1 MTLTTP
7 RFLQLVAILC
17 FLQLQMFA
25 KTATIQR
32 VDPASWFTQMPN
44 PAIELLV
51 QHPGIST
58 AKVSLSYPGVELRS
72 LVPASNPNYLYLNLY
87 ISKDAQAGSFPITFQ
102 VGKSKFEYV
111 YHLRQRR
118 QAGTYA
124 QGVNPKDLIYLIMPD
139 RFANGDESNDIVKS
153 SQEPSL
159 SRDSMYSRHGG
170 DLQGI
175 IDHVDYLKNL
185 GVTTLWLNPVQEND
199 QPKTSYHG
207 YAITDHYKID
217 PRFGNNDTYLELV
230 DVLHAKGMKMV
241 MDIIPN
247 HIGSRH
253 HLFLSLPDA
262 DWVNQWDSFT
272 RTTYRAPTL
281 LDPYASTAD
290 KKQFNDGWFDYHMP
304 DLNQRNPHVA
314 NYLIQNYIWWV
325 ETAGI
330 DDFRIDT
337 YSYSDQEFM
346 SRLGK
351 ELMDAFPQMN
361 NFGEV
366 WEHGVTVQSYFSEG
380 FKLRNDNSYL
390 PGLIDFQLYF
400 ALNEGLTKPF
410 GWTDGMARV
419 YYTLAKDIAYE
430 NPMRNVTF
438 LDNHDLSR
446 FYSVVGEDIRKYKMG
461 IAFLMTMRGIPSVY
475 YGTEI
480 LMTGF
485 SNPDGL
491 VRSDFSGGW
500 KGDKQNKF
508 EASGRSEL
516 ENEAV
521 NYFSKLANWRKTNEA
536 ACTGKLMQFVPEK
549 SVYVYFR
556 YTGTQKVM
564 IVMNAANDAQTLDLN
579 RFNEMLQGKNS
590 GTEVSTGQTINLS
603 KSLNMEPWSVQVI
616 ELKN

>member
-1 MTLTTP
+1 
-7 RFLQLVAILC
+7 
-17 FLQLQMFA
+17 
-25 KTATIQR
+25 
-32 VDPASWFTQMPN
+32 
-44 PAIELLV
+44 
-51 QHPGIST
+51 
-58 AKVSLSYPGVELRS
+58 
-72 LVPASNPNYLYLNLY
+72 
-87 ISKDAQAGSFPITFQ
+87 
-102 VGKSKFEYV
+102 
-111 YHLRQRR
+111 
-118 QAGTYA
+118 
-124 QGVNPKDLIYLIMPD
+124 
-139 RFANGDESNDIVKS
+139 
-153 SQEPSL
+153 
-159 SRDSMYSRHGG
+159 
-170 DLQGI
+170 
-175 IDHVDYLKNL
+175 
-185 GVTTLWLNPVQEND
+185 
-199 QPKTSYHG
+199 
-207 YAITDHYKID
+207 
-217 PRFGNNDTYLELV
+217 
-230 DVLHAKGMKMV
+230 
-241 MDIIPN
+241 
-247 HIGSRH
+247 
-253 HLFLSLPDA
+253 
-262 DWVNQWDSFT
+262 
-272 RTTYRAPTL
+272 
-281 LDPYASTAD
+281 
-290 KKQFNDGWFDYHMP
+290 
-304 DLNQRNPHVA
+304 
-314 NYLIQNYIWWV
+314 
-325 ETAGI
+325 
-330 DDFRIDT
+330 
-337 YSYSDQEFM
+337 
-346 SRLGK
+346 
-351 ELMDAFPQMN
+351 
-361 NFGEV
+361 
-366 WEHGVTVQSYFSEG
+366 
-380 FKLRNDNSYL
+380 
-390 PGLIDFQLYF
+390 LYF

-564 IVMNAANDAQTLDLN
+564 VVMNAANDAQTLDLN
-579 RFNEMLQGKNS
+579 RFNEMLQGKSS
-590 GTEVSTGQTINLS
+590 GTEVTTGKTIDLS